1 MLVKKTTGADKNKYY
16 AMKQLKKDQIIKM
29 NMIENIKAER
39 NILAKI
45 NHPMVVKMHYAFQ
58 DKFNLFLILDYC
70 PGGELFFYLQTI
82 GRFREDVA

>member
-1 MLVKKTTGADKNKYY
+1 ML
-16 AMKQLKKDQIIKM
+16 
-29 NMIENIKAER
+29 ENIKAER

-58 DKFNLFLILDYC
+58 DKGNLYLILDYC

-82 GRFREDVA
+82 GRFREDVAQFYAANIILSMSHLHSN